1 MSQSLN
7 SVFFKKGVFVKI
19 YGPKKPLFK
28 YYSRCFLDYI
38 GLPQPIEYQNENKRL
53 KFECRTLELW
63 KAHHLNVPS
72 VLKVKHL
79 EVHLSII
86 KGRNLYDIFSESVNL
101 DIVAQVFN
109 DMNNRH
115 QLALKINQPTLCH
128 VDANLKNIIYS
139 DNKIFHVDF
148 EMGRDSEPVDMWAQ
162 REITKLLISISQKT
176 NFMQRTDFIQ
186 NILPLFFDIYT
197 HAKIIEKI
205 IDSKLSSKS
214 HILIEKKKKKNG
226 YTLVNLAVDMKNC
239 LINRRNG

>member
-7 SVFFKKGVFVKI
+7 SVFFKKSVFVKI

-28 YYSRCFLDYI
+28 YYSRCFLDSI
-38 GLPQPIEYQNENKRL
+38 GLTQPIEYQNENKRL

-86 KGRNLYDIFSESVNL
+86 KGRTLYDIFTESVNL

-115 QLALKINQPTLCH
+115 QLAFKLNEPRLCH
-128 VDANLKNIIYS
+128 IDANLRNIIYS
-139 DNKIFHVDF
+139 GNKIFHIDF
-148 EMGRDSEPVDMWAQ
+148 EMGRESEPVDMWAQ
-162 REITKLLISISQKT
+162 REISKLLISISQV
-176 NFMQRTDFIQ
+176 TDSMQ
-186 NILPLFFDIYT
+186 NILSLFFDIYT
-197 HAKIIEKI
+197 HTKIIEKI
-205 IDSKLSSKS
+205 IDNKLRNNSQ
-214 HILIEKKKKKNG
+214 ILIEKKLNKNG
-226 YTLVNLAVDMKNC
+226 YTLINLTVDMNNY